1 MTIESTTIDAESP
14 ATLRPSGMY
23 FVPLTGRPFDV
34 TDETLAVWATE
45 DLRTSRRS
53 PDSGV
58 SSLGVGSR
66 RVAR

>member
-1 MTIESTTIDAESP
+1 MTIECTAVDAESP

-45 DLRTSRRS
+45 DLRASRRPAES
-53 PDSGV
+53 RP
-58 SSLGVGSR
+58 LRFGVGS
-66 RVAR
+66 